1 MDPIYYFTDAIKKSA
16 DFKGRAT
23 RKEFWIFSLI
33 YTAIYVIFG
42 LLDAFVGTIAI
53 QFIFALVMS
62 VPGVS
67 VTTRRLHDTGRSGWW
82 QLLFILPLIPVVG
95 LFALVLLGGEDV
107 LNLVVFAW
115 AAWIAG
121 CIVLL
126 VFLAQASRGD
136 NRYGPT
142 PQTE

>member
-1 MDPIYYFTDAIKKSA
+1 MDPIYYFTDAVKKYA

-33 YTAIYVIFG
+33 YTVIYVLFG
-42 LLDAFVGTIAI
+42 VLDALVGTMVI
-53 QFIFALVMS
+53 QFIFGLVMS
-62 VPGVS
+62 VPCVS

-95 LFALVLLGGEDV
+95 LFALVMLGVADV
-107 LNLVVFAW
+107 LNLVVFACV
-115 AAWIAG
+115 AWMGA

-126 VFLAQASRGD
+126 VFLAQASQGD
-136 NRYGPT
+136 NRYGPK

>member
-1 MDPIYYFTDAIKKSA
+1 MDPIYYFTEAVKKYA

-33 YTAIYVIFG
+33 YTVIYVLFG
-42 LLDAFVGTIAI
+42 VLDALVGTMVI
-53 QFIFALVMS
+53 QFIFGLVMS
-62 VPGVS
+62 VPCVS

-95 LFALVLLGGEDV
+95 LFALVMLGVADV
-107 LNLVVFAW
+107 LNLVVFACV
-115 AAWIAG
+115 AWMGA

-126 VFLAQASRGD
+126 VFLAQASQGD
-136 NRYGPT
+136 NRYGPK

>member
-1 MDPIYYFTDAIKKSA
+1 MDPVYYFTDAIKKSA

-33 YTAIYVIFG
+33 YMIIYIIFG
-42 LLDAFVGTIAI
+42 LLDAFVGTMVI
-53 QFIFALVMS
+53 QLIFGLAMS
-62 VPGVS
+62 VPCVS

-95 LFALVLLGGEDV
+95 LFALVLLGGADV

-115 AAWIAG
+115 AAWIAA

-126 VFLAQASRGD
+126 VFLAQASQGD
-136 NRYGPT
+136 NRYGPK
-142 PQTE
+142 PQAE

>member
-1 MDPIYYFTDAIKKSA
+1 MDPIYYFTDAIKKSG

-33 YTAIYVIFG
+33 YTVIYVLFG
-42 LLDAFVGTIAI
+42 VLDAFFGTVAI

-62 VPGVS
+62 VPCIS

-95 LFALVLLGGEDV
+95 LFALVLLYEADL
-107 LNLVVFAW
+107 LNLAIFAW
-115 AAWIAG
+115 LAWLVAF
-121 CIVLL
+121 IVVL
-126 VFLAQASRGD
+126 VFLAQASVGD
-136 NRYGPT
+136 NRYGPR
-142 PQTE
+142 PEPM

>member
-33 YTAIYVIFG
+33 YMAIYILFG
-42 LLDAFVGTIAI
+42 LLDALVGTVAI
-53 QFIFALVMS
+53 QFIFGLVMS
-62 VPGVS
+62 VPCIS

-82 QLLFILPLIPVVG
+82 QLLTILPLIPLAG
-95 LFALVLLGGEDV
+95 LFALLLLGGEDV
-107 LNLVVFAW
+107 MKWVIFAW
-115 AAWIAG
+115 LVWLAASIAL
-121 CIVLL
+121 I
-126 VFLAQASRGD
+126 VFLAQASQGD
-136 NRYGPT
+136 NQYGPK